1 MNSIWML
8 AAGEPAAENTEVI
21 TMEQAEQKTTSTTAS
36 NGDSSATETTPT
48 PKQQQNPA
56 FFYLMLGV
64 LAIFFVM
71 TFMSPRK
78 RQKEHQKM
86 VSSLKKNDRV
96 RTIGGIYGTVLEVR
110 QDDIVLKIDE
120 NNNTKI
126 HVIPSAI
133 GTVLAEEK
141 K

>member
-21 TMEQAEQKTTSTTAS
+21 TMEEAEQKTTSTTAS
-36 NGDSSATETTPT
+36 NGDPSDPETTPT
-48 PKQQQNPA
+48 PKQQNPA

-64 LAIFFVM
+64 LVIFFVM

-96 RTIGGIYGTVLEVR
+96 RTIGGIYGTVIEVR

-133 GTVLAEEK
+133 GTVLSEEK